1 MSDAL
6 KTPGAILGIG
16 LTLALITLAVLAD
29 VVAPTDPFASV
40 AAPLSP
46 PSRAHPLGT
55 DDLGRDLLSGVV
67 HGARTS
73 FLVTLGVTALASL
86 IGVAIGAVAGY
97 RAGGVDDL
105 LMRGTES
112 VQVVPRF
119 FLAVVVIALFGP
131 GLDRVVWVLGLS
143 SWP

>member
-1 MSDAL
+1 M
-6 KTPGAILGIG
+6 
-16 LTLALITLAVLAD
+16 TLALITLAVLAD

-73 FLVTLGVTALASL
+73 FVVTLGVTALASL
-86 IGVAIGAVAGY
+86 IGCISHGCVASFP
-97 RAGGVDDL
+97 GVN
-105 LMRGTES
+105 
-112 VQVVPRF
+112 QP
-119 FLAVVVIALFGP
+119 ICP
-131 GLDRVVWVLGLS
+131 CS
-143 SWP
+143 SLPWGCDPMIRTRLPLPKRSTN